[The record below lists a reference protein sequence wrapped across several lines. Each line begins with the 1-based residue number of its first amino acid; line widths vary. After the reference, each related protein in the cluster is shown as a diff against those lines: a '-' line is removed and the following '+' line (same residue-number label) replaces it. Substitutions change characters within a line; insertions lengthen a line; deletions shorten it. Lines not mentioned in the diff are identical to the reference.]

1 VGLWDGIVKVAKGLF
16 DTGVQSVDF
25 VTDIAQEALPGRDE
39 YEGEGVWDT
48 IWGSFNDNILGEGG
62 ALQSAIG
69 PEGVGGTI
77 IGGIPES
84 VRKPMKS
91 VIDPTFKA
99 VQVAYKQ
106 AIDRPLG
113 TAMTL
118 ASIADS
124 SGEGYHNDQYFE
136 GGFSNWFNTDT
147 WSKAYEISNTQSLGQ
162 AMSLAAGTEN
172 ILDQQEVEKYEG
184 TSIHRLASGTID
196 ATYNIVFDPL
206 YQIGVPTKI
215 FAPVV
220 GDVARWKRTFANPE
234 KFVKSGGFLRFN
246 KQITELVDNMMST
259 RSEAAQ
265 QAAKTLSAGLRSGAD
280 EAKKTLEKGV
290 DETGNK
296 LNDDAIL
303 ELKGIVEEADR
314 LENVASGPVGFS
326 EGYYKGTPTADDITL
341 IDDLAGQIAKKYEN
355 IKGFTGDVA
364 YGIAAAPT
372 LEARQLF
379 VRLGMGDGKAFQII
393 KNSADEWVNLMQEG
407 GLIDRMIAVQ
417 NQIDN
422 LQGTYQRGTPLGKQ
436 LRENLDQ
443 KIVALEKEAA
453 DLFASLPQSQLGIG
467 VFNAAFSVKQQRL
480 AAIAPQFADEV
491 SVDAANAAWD
501 AINDTPSLV
510 SAVADEIIGP
520 LRLERPGVN
529 RMIWGSLREAPKVS
543 VSKSLGYGMTSYV
556 SDLPILGTASTRVV
570 NVFREKTAQQ
580 MMIWDDVDQSFN
592 QFERMLRDASR
603 VTHKGKSLVEQAG
616 VNIDEALGKWV
627 NSNQSQRKLMF
638 EQIVDD
644 LNDAVT
650 KLYKDELIDGVDAS
664 TLAKRPLNKE
674 RMRQALNEAES
685 SLRGAAENSRVYGNR
700 DLQFDMADTDFNI
713 TRRHIENLTPQQLRQ
728 ASIVPRY
735 DAIAS
740 VLKSGRL
747 RQALARGANAGDE
760 LMMAWKK
767 SVLLRPAWPIRVLSD
782 ELLRSAA
789 ALGAMHT
796 MRGVFHGFND
806 LRTAWFK
813 KNGQDPMGPVVSKM
827 REELK
832 LGDDISDGDLYVQ
845 YLEKNGEKAIER
857 LTRKT
862 ISDLYGKDRIVRRA
876 GATSALGLFA
886 LGPAGALA
894 SAALYTLYARRTM
907 ASLSR
912 REIATK
918 FYNEVSQVAARQF
931 DEKVAAIREAVE
943 RTDNP
948 LSPAKAKEQLDNL
961 KAARSLL
968 ETQGRTLI
976 QQLDRTVLRTPRRK
990 DADLTEKFDLPAEY
1004 SGMLTNF
1011 DRVGELMHEAR
1022 VGGYYMGGYGFANEF
1037 GDTPFAVELNKRT
1050 LSASRS
1056 TKGAYEAVSRTGA
1069 SARKQEFFQDY
1080 RIYKY
1085 DHDRKAFVD
1094 AYEETL
1100 NKQFKPHLLDDNMPR
1115 EFQTFT
1121 QLFWQGKSDAEI
1133 IAWLTSK
1140 KADNLREAMPRH
1152 FSKEENLEQW
1162 VAHVREQM
1170 NDLVPDIP
1178 SFAAARK
1185 KLAEGKD
1192 IKWAEDIV
1200 PVLNRNYKS
1209 VDDGIN
1215 AVRKMGFEEFGY
1227 VHGPTS
1233 ALGDALGTSRLTR
1246 RFVQMVDSWMESL
1259 GTMTVDNLSRSIVFS
1274 GSYRNELARL
1284 VQTYRKSDGSY
1295 QITSQELRSIENAAR
1310 RVALDDTRKLLYDL
1324 AERTRF
1330 GEMVGTIMP
1339 FYGAWQEVITRW
1351 SGLAAKNPVFV
1362 ARGLRYFQA
1371 IKGED
1376 EEGNSRFVFRLPEG
1390 LLGAEIAGQKVF
1402 GKLGQLGFTSLKLSP
1417 DSISMISAGLPGFG
1431 PIVTMAAS
1439 ESVIAQPSLQES
1451 LDWMLPY
1458 GASEGTNV
1466 LGRLFQQVEPT
1477 FVRRLQGAY
1486 FDTAERQK
1494 MLAQVSIDLAAQ
1506 YEGNGVKINTP
1517 ELEKEFV
1524 DEAIRRTEDILKI
1537 RALAGLGIPFAF
1549 QVQSPYQSIIEG
1561 YRQVTEEKGFDA
1573 ATTWLLE
1580 NHPEMWAITARRTMV
1595 RGVASATLEGDAKY
1609 RQHKDFADAH
1619 PEIGDFITGKIG
1631 ADDVQFEF
1639 NYAVYKSEIAEG
1651 RRVRATP
1658 EEILRKPEEN
1668 EGWAEWRQAK
1678 DLVYEELARRKEMGG
1693 SATLTAKA
1701 NNDLQMLMDRVKLTI
1716 AENNPGWWAAYNES
1730 YDQLRQ
1736 AKVMDGFRAL
1746 IKSEDFQYR
1755 PEIPL
1760 LDEYFEAR
1768 EAIEKELERRGNASG
1783 EADAYSL
1790 GYRTNADLKQL
1801 WDAIR
1806 VRLRNNNDFAEIF
1819 DRYFENDTI
1828 DKKTWV
1834 SRSSYD

>member
-1 VGLWDGIVKVAKGLF
+1 MGLGNLWDGVVKVSKGLF
-16 DTGVQSVDF
+16 NTGVQSVDF
-25 VTDIAQEALPGRDE
+25 VNDIIKEALPGRDD
-39 YEGEGVWDT
+39 YEGEGIIDT
-48 IWGSFNDNILGEGG
+48 VWGSFNDNILGEGG
-62 ALQSAIG
+62 AMQSAIG

-84 VRKPMKS
+84 VRQPMKS

-106 AIDRPLG
+106 AIDRPFG
-113 TAMTL
+113 TAMTM
-118 ASIADS
+118 ASLADS
-124 SGEGYHNDQYFE
+124 SGEGTHNDQYFE

-147 WSKAYEISNTQSLGQ
+147 WGKAYEISNTQSLGQ
-162 AMSLAAGTEN
+162 AISLAAGTED
-172 ILDQQEVEKYEG
+172 ILNKQEVDKYEG
-184 TSIHRLASGTID
+184 TSIHRVASGTID
-196 ATYNIVFDPL
+196 AVYNIVFDPL
-206 YQIGVPTKI
+206 YQVGVP
-215 FAPVV
+215 
-220 GDVARWKRTFANPE
+220 VAALNKRIQTARTFANPE
-234 KFVKSGGFLRFN
+234 KFVNSGGFLRFN

-265 QAAKTLSAGLRSGAD
+265 EAVSTLSAGLRVGAD
-280 EAKKTLEKGV
+280 EAKKTLEKGL
-290 DETGNK
+290 DEAGNK
-296 LNDDAIL
+296 LDDDAIF
-303 ELKGIVEEADR
+303 ELRGIVDEADR
-314 LENVASGPVGFS
+314 LENAASGPVGFS
-326 EGYYKGTPTADDITL
+326 EGYYKGVPTADDVTL
-341 IDDLAGQIAKKYEN
+341 IDDLASQIAKKYEG

-379 VRLGMGDGKAFQII
+379 VRLGMGDGKAYQII
-393 KNSADEWVNLMQEG
+393 KNSANEWVNLMQEG
-407 GLIDRMIAVQ
+407 GLVDRMIATQ

-422 LQGTYQRGTPLGKQ
+422 LQETYQRGTPLGKQ

-453 DLFASLPQSQLGIG
+453 DLFTSLPQSQLGVG

-501 AINDTPSLV
+501 AINDTPSLI
-510 SAVADEIIGP
+510 SSVADEIVGP
-520 LRLERPGVN
+520 LRLERPGNN
-529 RMIWGSLREAPKVS
+529 RMIWASLREAPKVS
-543 VSKSLGYGMTSYV
+543 VSKNLGYGMTSYV

-570 NVFREKTAQQ
+570 NLFREKTAQG
-580 MMIWDDVDQSFN
+580 MMIWDDVDQSYK
-592 QFERMLRDASR
+592 QFQRMLRDASR
-603 VTHKGKSLVEQAG
+603 VTHKGKSLVDEAG
-616 VNIDEALGKWV
+616 VNVDEALGKWV
-627 NSNQSQRKLMF
+627 NSSQPQRKAMF
-638 EQIVDD
+638 EKIVND
-644 LNDAVT
+644 LNDGVV
-650 KLYKDELIDGVDAS
+650 KIYKDELIDGVDAG
-664 TLAKRPLNKE
+664 TLQTRPLNKE
-674 RMRQALNEAES
+674 RMREALNEAEG

-700 DLQFDMADTDFNI
+700 DLQFDMGDTDFNI

-735 DAIAS
+735 DAISTVMKHNAIR
-740 VLKSGRL
+740 KYMGR
-747 RQALARGANAGDE
+747 AANAGDE

-789 ALGAMHT
+789 ALGGMHT
-796 MRGVFHGFND
+796 MRGTLEGFND

-813 KNGQDPMGPVVSKM
+813 KNGKDPMAPVMAKM
-827 REELK
+827 RDDLK
-832 LGDDISDGDLYVQ
+832 VGDEISDGDLYLQ
-845 YLEKNGEKAIER
+845 YSEKYGEKAVAK

-862 ISDLYGKDRIVRRA
+862 IAETYGNRRIFKRNIA
-876 GATSALGLFA
+876 ASSLALFA
-886 LGPAGALA
+886 LGPAGVLA
-894 SAALYTLYARRTM
+894 SASLYTLYARRTM
-907 ASLSR
+907 TALAR
-912 REIATK
+912 REVATT
-918 FYNEVSQVAARQF
+918 FASEVRGVAVRQF

-943 RTDNP
+943 RADNP
-948 LSPAKAKEQLDNL
+948 LSPAKAKEELDKL
-961 KAARSLL
+961 KGARASL
-968 ETQGRTLI
+968 ETQSRTLI
-976 QQLDRTVLRTPRRK
+976 QQLDQTVLKTPRRK

-1037 GDTPFAVELNKRT
+1037 GDTPFAVQMNKQM
-1050 LSASRS
+1050 LSSSKS
-1056 TKGAYEAVSRTGA
+1056 TKGAYEVVSRTGA
-1069 SARKQEFFQDY
+1069 TARKEEFFSDY

-1085 DHDRKAFVD
+1085 DQNKKAFVD
-1094 AYEETL
+1094 AYDETL
-1100 NKQFKPHLLDDNMPR
+1100 NRQFKPHLLDDTMPR

-1152 FSKEENLEQW
+1152 FGKEQNLDQW

-1192 IKWAEDIV
+1192 IKWTEDIV
-1200 PVLNRNYKS
+1200 PILNSNYGGI
-1209 VDDGIN
+1209 DNGIN

-1227 VHGPTS
+1227 VHGATS
-1233 ALGDALGTSRLTR
+1233 ALGDAIGTGRLTR
-1246 RFVQMVDSWMESL
+1246 KFVAMVDSWMDSL
-1259 GTMTVDNLSRSIVFS
+1259 GTMTVDNLSRSVVFS
-1274 GSYRNELARL
+1274 GTYRNELARL
-1284 VQTYRKSDGSY
+1284 MQTYRKSDGSY
-1295 QITSQELRSIENAAR
+1295 QITSAELKSMENAAR
-1310 RVALDDTRKLLYDL
+1310 RVALDDTRNLLYDL

-1339 FYGAWQEVITRW
+1339 FYSAWQEVITRW
-1351 SGLAAKNPVFV
+1351 SGLAVQNPVFV
-1362 ARGLRYFQA
+1362 ARGIRYFQA

-1376 EEGNSRFVFRLPEG
+1376 EEGNSNFVIRMPEG
-1390 LLGAEIAGQKVF
+1390 LLGTEIAGQKVF
-1402 GKLGQLGFTSLKLSP
+1402 GKLGTLGFTSLKLSP

-1431 PIVTMAAS
+1431 PIVAMGAS
-1439 ESVIAQPSLQES
+1439 EAVVAQPSLQES
-1451 LDWMLPY
+1451 LDWLLPY
-1458 GASEGTNV
+1458 GASEGET
-1466 LGRLFQQVEPT
+1466 LFGRLRQQVEPT
-1477 FVRRLQGAY
+1477 FLRRLEGAY

-1506 YEGNGVKINTP
+1506 YDGNGIKINTP
-1517 ELEKEFV
+1517 ELEKQFV
-1524 DEAIRRTEDILKI
+1524 DEAIRRTEDILKV
-1537 RALAGLGIPFAF
+1537 RALAGLGVPFAF
-1549 QVQSPYQSIIEG
+1549 QVQSPYHSVIEG
-1561 YRQVTEEKGFDA
+1561 YRQVTEDKGFDA

-1580 NHPEMWAITARRTMV
+1580 NHPELWAITARRTMV
-1595 RGVASATLEGDAKY
+1595 QGVASATLEGDSKY
-1609 RQHKDFADAH
+1609 REHKDFADAH
-1619 PEIGDFITGKIG
+1619 PEIGDFVVGKIG

-1639 NYAVYKSEIAEG
+1639 NYAVYKSEIADG

-1658 EEILRKPEEN
+1658 QEILRKPEEN
-1668 EGWAEWRQAK
+1668 KGWAEWREARN
-1678 DLVYEELARRKEMGG
+1678 LVYEELSRREEAGG
-1693 SATLTAKA
+1693 SASLGAKT
-1701 NNDLQMLMDRVKLTI
+1701 NNDLQMLLDRVKI
-1716 AENNPGWWAAYNES
+1716 QVAENNSGWWVAYNES

-1746 IKSEDFQYR
+1746 IKSEDFEYR
-1755 PEIPL
+1755 PELPL

-1768 EAIEKELERRGNASG
+1768 EVIEKELERRGNASG

-1790 GYRTNADLKQL
+1790 GYRSNADLKQL

-1806 VRLRNNNDFAEIF
+1806 VKLRNNNDFIEIF
-1819 DRYFENDTI
+1819 DRYFENDDI

-1834 SRSSYD
+1834 SRSSYE